1 MLMSTRLTALLLTS
15 GDGGVRLCM
24 AMPTVEL
31 LQYFGGSQSTA
42 KERRGGWQPPE
53 EAADGDGYG
62 GGRRERRQT
71 PSARAEHPAKPG
83 LTSPAWGQHGEGGSA
98 PTASSRCRIASPFAV
113 AALGWAKLGPLRWV
127 VWRQTGWLRV
137 SGAICSPCIAP
148 GSPRV
153 AFKVTFYLQRLQR

>member
-1 MLMSTRLTALLLTS
+1 MLTSTRLTALLLTS
-15 GDGGVRLCM
+15 GDGVVRLCM

-31 LQYFGGSQSTA
+31 LQDFGGSQSTA

-71 PSARAEHPAKPG
+71 PSGRAEHPAKPG

-98 PTASSRCRIASPFAV
+98 PAASSRCRIASPFAV
-113 AALGWAKLGPLRWV
+113 AALGWAKFGPPPLGSL
-127 VWRQTGWLRV
+127 
-137 SGAICSPCIAP
+137 AAD
-148 GSPRV
+148 
-153 AFKVTFYLQRLQR
+153 RLVKGFGCNLLSLYRTWEPQGGF